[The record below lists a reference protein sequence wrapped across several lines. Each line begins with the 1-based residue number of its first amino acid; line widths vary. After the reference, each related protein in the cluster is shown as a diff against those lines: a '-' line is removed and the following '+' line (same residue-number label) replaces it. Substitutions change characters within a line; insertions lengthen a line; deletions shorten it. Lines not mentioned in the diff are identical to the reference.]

1 MIRLVAFDLDG
12 TLSPGLT
19 VVGRLAQGIGKLPD
33 MNALEARLAR
43 GEITRDVL
51 AEAAAG
57 HLRGMS
63 VAGAAALLDPWA
75 LMPGAE
81 ETVVRLRTQG
91 IAVLLVTL
99 TWRFAAGLIGRRLA
113 LDGWSGSE
121 PELDG
126 DGLCTGKIR
135 HLFTEPDK
143 RHFIEAHAAD
153 LGIAMSQVV
162 AVEICRRHPDV
173 PGGRPVDRDQC
184 EPGGAAGCDLYA
196 RCDRHARYPAAARLC
211 LGNSPAL
218 LVRQRHNR

>member
-19 VVGRLAQGIGKLPD
+19 VVERLAQGVGKLPD

-63 VAGAAALLDPWA
+63 MAEAAALLDPWA

-81 ETVVRLRTQG
+81 ETVARLRTQG

-121 PELDG
+121 PELDD

-162 AVEICRRHPDV
+162 AVGDSAGDIPMF
-173 PGGRPVDRDQC
+173 Q
-184 EPGGAAGCDLYA
+184 AAGRSIA
-196 RCDRHARYPAAARLC
+196 INASPAARQAATSALNAIDMRDILPL
-211 LGNSPAL
+211 LGFA
-218 LVRQRHNR
+218 

>member
-1 MIRLVAFDLDG
+1 VIRLVAFDLDG

-162 AVEICRRHPDV
+162 AVGDSAGDIPMF
-173 PGGRPVDRDQC
+173 Q
-184 EPGGAAGCDLYA
+184 AAGRSIALNA
-196 RCDRHARYPAAARLC
+196 SPAAREAATHALDAPDLRDILPL
-211 LGNSPAL
+211 LGLP
-218 LVRQRHNR
+218 